1 MPASTGSIR
10 LTYQLQTSFGRLCE
24 ARPPQK
30 EWHMEWLAKLFTKY
44 PEMGVY
50 LAVGIGYLFGRLKF
64 RGVGLGVVTGSLLG
78 GILIGNFFH
87 VPVSDQAKSL
97 VFLLFLFGI
106 GYSVG
111 PSFFQNLKGE
121 GWRWAVLGVF
131 VPVIGLITAYTV
143 AHFLKLDPGYSA
155 GMLSGALTESPA
167 IGTASETI
175 RSLSL
180 PDELKQQWIAH
191 IAVADAICYIFG
203 TLGVV
208 WCCSS
213 LGPKLLRFDLRAES
227 KKVEANLGIQR
238 SKLGVY
244 SAWQPIGFRAYTIA
258 QDGLAV
264 GKTVAEAEQGMPGV
278 RLFIERIRRKGEIF
292 SPVSTTV
299 LEAND
304 TVAVIGRTEIMIKAL
319 GATAREVADPGL
331 LAIPVA
337 SFDLYI
343 TSKTFAGKT
352 LQEIVDG
359 VEEARGVLLR
369 GITRG
374 GRGIPIGTNTVIER
388 GDTLHVTGSEAA
400 VQKLAPLVGRVIHPT
415 EESDLAVLGLAIF
428 IGVLVGATII
438 IPLGHLRIALGTS
451 VGTLLAGVI
460 VGWMRSVRP
469 WFGIIPDAAILFMR
483 SIGLAAFVAMIGL
496 KAGPVFVQ
504 AVREFGYLLFLGGI
518 VVTLTP
524 LIAGLFFGRYVL
536 GLNPALLLGGI
547 AGAQTMIAGVAA
559 VQEKSDS
566 PVATLGYSYTVAF
579 GHVLLTTWGTII
591 VSLMT

>member
-1 MPASTGSIR
+1 
-10 LTYQLQTSFGRLCE
+10 
-24 ARPPQK
+24 
-30 EWHMEWLAKLFTKY
+30 MEWLAKLITKY

-50 LAVGIGYLFGRLKF
+50 LAVGMGYLIGRLKF

-87 VPVSDQAKSL
+87 VPVSDQAKSI

-131 VPVIGLITAYTV
+131 VPVIGLLTAYTV
-143 AHFLKLDPGYSA
+143 ARVLKLDPGYSA
-155 GMLSGALTESPA
+155 GLLSGSLTESPA
-167 IGTASETI
+167 IGTASEAI

-203 TLGVV
+203 TLGVI

-258 QDGLAV
+258 QDGLAN
-264 GKTVAEAEQGMPGV
+264 GKTVLEAEQSVPGA
-278 RLFIERIRRKGEIF
+278 RLFIERIRRKGKIF
-292 SPVSTTV
+292 SPLGTTV

-304 TVAVIGRTEIMIKAL
+304 TVAVLGRTEIMIEAL
-319 GATAREVADPGL
+319 GQLARDVADPEL
-331 LAIPVA
+331 LEIPVA
-337 SFDLYI
+337 SYDLYV
-343 TSKTFAGKT
+343 TSKTIAGKT
-352 LQEIVDG
+352 LQQIVDD

-374 GRGIPIGTNTVIER
+374 DQEIPIGTNTVIDR
-388 GDTLHVTGSEAA
+388 GDILHVSGSESA
-400 VQKLAPLVGRVIHPT
+400 VEKLAPVVGRAIHPT
-415 EESDLAVLGLAIF
+415 DETDFAVLGIAIS
-428 IGVLVGATII
+428 IGVLVGAVLTI
-438 IPLGHLRIALGTS
+438 PVGHLRIALGTS
-451 VGTLLAGVI
+451 VGTLLAGVT

-469 WFGIIPDAAILFMR
+469 WFGVIPDAAILFMR

-496 KAGPVFVQ
+496 KAGPVFFQ
-504 AVREFGYLLFLGGI
+504 AVREFGYILFLGGI

-536 GLNPALLLGGI
+536 KLNPALLLGGI

-566 PVATLGYSYTVAF
+566 QVATLGYSYTAAF
-579 GHVLLTTWGTII
+579 GHIFLTTWGTII
-591 VSLMT
+591 ISLMT

>member
-1 MPASTGSIR
+1 MD
-10 LTYQLQTSFGRLCE
+10 
-24 ARPPQK
+24 
-30 EWHMEWLAKLFTKY
+30 WLAKLFTKY
-44 PEMGVY
+44 PEMAVY
-50 LAVGIGYLFGRLKF
+50 LAVGLGYLIGRLKF

-87 VPVSDQAKSL
+87 VPVSDQAKSI

-111 PSFFQNLKGE
+111 PSFFQNLKGD

-131 VPVIGLITAYTV
+131 VPVIGLLTAYAV

-155 GMLSGALTESPA
+155 GLLSGALTESPA
-167 IGTASETI
+167 IGTASEAI

-203 TLGVV
+203 TLGVI
-208 WCCSS
+208 WSCSS

-227 KKVEANLGIQR
+227 KRVEASLGIQR

-244 SAWQPIGFRAYTIA
+244 SAWQPIGFRAYTIP
-258 QDGLAV
+258 QDGLVV
-264 GKTVAEAEQGMPGV
+264 GKTVAEAEQCVPGV
-278 RLFIERIRRKGEIF
+278 RLFIERIRRKEKIF
-292 SPVSTTV
+292 APVGSIV

-304 TVAVIGRTEIMIKAL
+304 TVAVLGRTETMIKAL
-319 GATAREVADPGL
+319 GPSAREVADPEL
-331 LAIPVA
+331 LEIPVA
-337 SFDLYI
+337 SYELYI
-343 TSKTFAGKT
+343 TIKTIAGRT
-352 LQEIVDG
+352 LQEVVDD

-369 GITRG
+369 GISRG
-374 GRGIPIGTNTVIER
+374 GHEIPIGTNTVIER
-388 GDTLHVTGSEAA
+388 GDILHVSGSASALE
-400 VQKLAPLVGRVIHPT
+400 KLAPVVGRVIHPT
-415 EESDLAVLGLAIF
+415 DETDFAVLGIAIS
-428 IGVLVGATII
+428 IGVLVGAVLTI
-438 IPLGHLRIALGTS
+438 PVGHLRIALGTS
-451 VGTLLAGVI
+451 VGTLLAGVT

-496 KAGPVFVQ
+496 KAGPIFVQ
-504 AVREFGYLLFLGGI
+504 AVREFGYILFLGGI

-536 GLNPALLLGGI
+536 KLNPALLLGGI

-566 PVATLGYSYTVAF
+566 QVATLGYSYTVAL
-579 GHVLLTTWGTII
+579 GHIFLTIWGTII
-591 VSLMT
+591 ISLTT

>member
-1 MPASTGSIR
+1 
-10 LTYQLQTSFGRLCE
+10 
-24 ARPPQK
+24 
-30 EWHMEWLAKLFTKY
+30 MEWLEKLFTKH

-87 VPVSDQAKSL
+87 VPVSDQAKSI

-111 PSFFQNLKGE
+111 PGFFQNLKGD
-121 GWRWAVLGVF
+121 GWRWAALGAF
-131 VPVIGLITAYTV
+131 VPVIGLLTAYTV

-175 RSLSL
+175 RSLSI

-227 KKVEANLGIQR
+227 KKVESNLGIQR

-244 SAWQPIGFRAYTIA
+244 SAWQPIGFRAYTIP

-264 GKTVAEAEQGMPGV
+264 GKAVAEAEQSVPRV

-292 SPVSTTV
+292 SPVGTTV

-304 TVAVIGRTEIMIKAL
+304 TVAVMGHTEIMIKAL
-319 GATAREVADPGL
+319 GPSAHEVADPEL
-331 LAIPVA
+331 LEIPVA

-374 GRGIPIGTNTVIER
+374 GHKIPIGANTLIER
-388 GDTLHVTGSEAA
+388 GDALHVTGSEAA
-400 VQKLAPLVGRVIHPT
+400 VQKLAPLAGRVIHPT
-415 EESDLAVLGLAIF
+415 EDSDLAVLGIAIF
-428 IGVLVGATII
+428 IGVLVGASII

-469 WFGIIPDAAILFMR
+469 WFGIIPEAAILFMR

-496 KAGPVFVQ
+496 KAGPVFVH
-504 AVREFGYLLFLGGI
+504 AVREFGYILFLGGI

-524 LIAGLFFGRYVL
+524 LIAGLFFGRYL
-536 GLNPALLLGGI
+536 LRLNPALLLGGI

-559 VQEKSDS
+559 LQEKSDS